1 MAKPDRRK
9 IAGLLL
15 CLGAVAT
22 LAGGWAWA
30 HPDGRIST
38 DNAYVRG
45 DVTALAPTVD
55 GYVTAVAIADNQAA
69 RAGDVLFRI
78 ADRDYLPRLAQP
90 EPTDQSSRPNL
101 PHETGRRAVRAGGG
115 QA

>member
-30 HPDGRIST
+30 HPDGRFST

-45 DVTALAPTVD
+45 DVTALPPTID
-55 GYVTAVAIADNQAA
+55 GYVTPVEVEANPAP
-69 RAGDVLFRI
+69 RACDVLFRI
-78 ADRDYLPRLAQP
+78 DCPDYPPRLTQAEATAAAARANQP
-90 EPTDQSSRPNL
+90 RTTTWQ
-101 PHETGRRAVRAGGG
+101 RRR
-115 QA
+115 